1 MGLKDFAVCF
11 RSCNHWLWENHPC
24 FHQKK
29 KNCWALHELRNAYH
43 GLLGACGPG
52 CMLCT
57 TIQGQRWRDVI
68 MLLIPMCGVWVFSL
82 FLSFPLRQYIFM
94 HAKNTLMCL
103 LMAKAIGL
111 MERAVPSAVSQV
123 FRHISLFKSPHI
135 SLFSLLISVCTVLFP
150 SVFLYPLVWICW
162 VQLLPLVPVVPVP
175 GFSHYPFSWDVEL
188 LVRLLLMH
196 VQLTSCSQQG
206 SWLPL
211 SQLNFFSTWKLV
223 FCV

>member
-1 MGLKDFAVCF
+1 MGPKDFAVCF
-11 RSCNHWLWENHPC
+11 KSCNHRLWENHPC

-29 KNCWALHELRNAYH
+29 KCWALHGLRNAY

-52 CMLCT
+52 CMLCIN
-57 TIQGQRWRDVI
+57 IQAQRWRDVI
-68 MLLIPMCGVWVFSL
+68 MLLIPMYGVWVFSL

-94 HAKNTLMCL
+94 HAKKTLMCL

-111 MERAVPSAVSQV
+111 MERAVPWAVSRF